1 MSNKHQMLR
10 KSHVHRPTSS
20 QEDLF
25 ILLNGPNH
33 FFRIKL
39 YITGWAKNCQWK
51 KANNEFLLISKSKII
66 VHRWNFDNKVL
77 HHNIVSLHHINLS
90 SGSTVSILQS
100 MTLNHLVYFWIQK
113 FNYAL
118 SFAPIQCQHLRGNP
132 KSSQRHA
139 DPPCWIS
146 KGQVNNLWTRPPN
159 SPI

>member
-10 KSHVHRPTSS
+10 KSHFHRPTSS

-25 ILLNGPNH
+25 ILPNRPNH

-51 KANNEFLLISKSKII
+51 EANNKFLLISKSKII
-66 VHRWNFDNKVL
+66 VHRLNSNNKVL
-77 HHNIVSLHHINLS
+77 HHNIVSLLHINLS
-90 SGSTVSILQS
+90 SSSTVSILQS
-100 MTLNHLVYFWIQK
+100 MTLNHLYFWILK
-113 FNYAL
+113 FHYAL

-146 KGQVNNLWTRPPN
+146 KGLVNNLWTRPPN